1 MGRMARHA
9 RDCVT
14 CRINAAVAIVS
25 KYRRTQSMR
34 MGKDC
39 VLNVPMLAR
48 CVSVY
53 MMTMIIGSLSVQTV
67 LNGGIYGKHKKK
79 HTGLLNG
86 ADQCPYV
93 RQTTKKDD

>member
-1 MGRMARHA
+1 MGRMARPA

-14 CRINAAVAIVS
+14 CHINAAAAIVS

-34 MGKDC
+34 MGNDC

-53 MMTMIIGSLSVQTV
+53 MMNMIIGSLSVQTV
-67 LNGGIYGKHKKK
+67 LNGRIFGKHKKK
-79 HTGLLNG
+79 THRPIERGETMPICKTDNKRG
-86 ADQCPYV
+86 
-93 RQTTKKDD
+93 

>member
-25 KYRRTQSMR
+25 KYRRIQSMR

-48 CVSVY
+48 YVSVY

-79 HTGLLNG
+79 THRPIERGRSMPICKTDNKRG
-86 ADQCPYV
+86 
-93 RQTTKKDD
+93 